1 VICDRCGR
9 RPGEI
14 LNLGERLCHACMDAE
29 LAALGVDI
37 LVQVR
42 PDRDPYV
49 INTVRDRGT
58 MFLPDGYVTGVIKNA
73 R

>member
-1 VICDRCGR
+1 
-9 RPGEI
+9 
-14 LNLGERLCHACMDAE
+14 MDAE